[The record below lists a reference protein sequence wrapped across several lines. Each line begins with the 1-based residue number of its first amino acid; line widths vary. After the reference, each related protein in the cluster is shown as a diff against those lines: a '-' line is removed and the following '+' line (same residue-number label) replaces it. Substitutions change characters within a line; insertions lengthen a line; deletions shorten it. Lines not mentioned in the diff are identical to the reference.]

1 MLTSTKTSTP
11 AYVAG
16 EARRVIFSIFPLA
29 REPPTART
37 LAHGSGS
44 ISADDENNSA
54 KQSEITNAL
63 GGAVGFGGYEHPPAF
78 DARRKR
84 HSHRRYAAHRGTR
97 VSR

>member
-11 AYVAG
+11 ADAAG
-16 EARRVIFSIFPLA
+16 EAQTVICSISPLA

-37 LAHGSGS
+37 LAH
-44 ISADDENNSA
+44 
-54 KQSEITNAL
+54 QCEITNAL
-63 GGAVGFGGYEHPPAF
+63 GGAVGFGDYEHPPAF